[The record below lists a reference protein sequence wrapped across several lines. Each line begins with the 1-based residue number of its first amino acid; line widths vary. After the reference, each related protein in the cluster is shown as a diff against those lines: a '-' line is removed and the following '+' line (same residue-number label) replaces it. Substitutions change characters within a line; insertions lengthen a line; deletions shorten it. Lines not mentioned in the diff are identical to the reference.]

1 MSTITLDLKTLTTWA
16 TIATIVVGGVVALA
30 SFGMPA
36 SVSRVVKAEEAI
48 GRNTRRSVRNATAIT
63 RYGVDI
69 TNLKIDRAVNTEY
82 QRGVQRDLTDA
93 KQERKD
99 LNMDI
104 QKIIQ
109 LLGSSTR

>member
-1 MSTITLDLKTLTTWA
+1 MSSITLDLKTMTTWITVA
-16 TIATIVVGGVVALA
+16 GLVVGGVVALA

-36 SVSRVVKAEEAI
+36 SISRVVKAEEQI
-48 GRNTRRSVRNATAIT
+48 SQNKRRTVRNATAIT
-63 RYGVDI
+63 RYGADI
-69 TNLKIDRAVNTEY
+69 ANLKIDRAVNTEY

-99 LNMDI
+99 LDADI
-104 QKIIQ
+104 QKIIR